1 MATVRFTLGLLLL
14 ASVGKCPA
22 QSLRHPFRSGS
33 NVELSAAQLLVA
45 GSNQYADNILDRQ
58 RGDATFIGAS
68 YLLGDTTDHGS
79 GIGRLAFGLG
89 AGAFLWEG
97 ITLMP
102 VYGQVNWYPF
112 VRRAPWAGVHLSR
125 LGIAMRF
132 GGILGAWKPTTRG
145 QLAGHTYTDLAF
157 KYPAHL
163 GRFNLSLDAGLG
175 MILLRGPYTI
185 AEEGVVED
193 RRFAEFIYPRL
204 GISVGF

>member
-1 MATVRFTLGLLLL
+1 MPTLRGLLPLL
-14 ASVGKCPA
+14 LFAGSSPTGA
-22 QSLRHPFRSGS
+22 QAQHPFRLGS
-33 NVELSAAQLLVA
+33 NGEISAARLLIA

-68 YLLGDTTDHGS
+68 YLLGDTTDHGR
-79 GIGRLAFGLG
+79 GIGRFAIGLG
-89 AGAFLWEG
+89 AGALLWEG

-102 VYGQVNWYPF
+102 VFGQVNWHPF
-112 VRRAPWAGVHLSR
+112 IRRAPWAGIHLNR

-132 GGILGAWKPTTRG
+132 GGLIGAWKPTTRG
-145 QLAGHTYTDLAF
+145 QLTGHTYTDLAF
-157 KYPAHL
+157 KYPVHL

-185 AEEGVVED
+185 AEEGTVED

-204 GISVGF
+204 GVSVGL

>member
-1 MATVRFTLGLLLL
+1 M
-14 ASVGKCPA
+14 
-22 QSLRHPFRSGS
+22 GS
-33 NVELSAAQLLVA
+33 NVEISAAQLLIA

-68 YLLGDTTDHGS
+68 YLLGDTTDQGR
-79 GIGRLAFGLG
+79 GIGRFAVGIG
-89 AGAFLWEG
+89 AGALLWEG

-102 VYGQVNWYPF
+102 VFGQVNWHPF
-112 VRRAPWAGVHLSR
+112 VRRAPWASVHLSR

-185 AEEGVVED
+185 AEEGLVED

-204 GISVGF
+204 GLSVGF